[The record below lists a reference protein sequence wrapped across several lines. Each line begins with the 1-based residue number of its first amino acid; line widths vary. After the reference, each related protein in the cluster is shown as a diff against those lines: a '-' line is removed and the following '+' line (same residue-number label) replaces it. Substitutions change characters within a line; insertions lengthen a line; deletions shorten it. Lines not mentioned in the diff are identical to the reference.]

1 MSKLTNLLWKI
12 AKATKCRVSSG
23 TSTWNIIGDYKCSFD
38 AWKWYIPLNLN
49 AAPNMFNCVNGGAV
63 AMSVRCNGKCDCRD
77 GSDEDDC
84 VVLDKLVQYNSR
96 VLISEAGGT
105 AMVNFSAVVQLQD
118 LNENAGNVLLNLGVS
133 ITWYDFRLT
142 YLNLSPNR

>member
-1 MSKLTNLLWKI
+1 MSRLTNLLWKI

-23 TSTWNIIGDYKCSFD
+23 TSTWDIYSDYKCFKSYE
-38 AWKWYIPLNLN
+38 WQKIMLNLN
-49 AAPNMFNCVNGGAV
+49 AAPNMFNCMNGGAV
-63 AMSVRCNGKCDCRD
+63 AMSVRCNAKCDCMD
-77 GSDEDDC
+77 CSDEDDC
-84 VVLDKLVQYNSR
+84 KVLDKLVKYNSR
-96 VLISEAGGT
+96 VLSSEAGGT

-118 LNENAGNVLLNLGVS
+118 LNENAGNVLLKLGVS

>member
-1 MSKLTNLLWKI
+1 MSRLTNLLWKI

-23 TSTWNIIGDYKCSFD
+23 TSKWDIANDYKCVD
-38 AWKWYIPLNLN
+38 GWQYIMLNLN
-49 AAPNMFNCVNGGAV
+49 AAPNMFNCMNGDAV

-142 YLNLSPNR
+142 YLNLSPIR